1 MLTDFISVA
10 KREKRQNVN
19 DDFSLVLVFYIG
31 FELKLTSRAKPI
43 GLTSTD
49 AKSSAVAEKW
59 NPRSSAKKET
69 SCRDSELLLFWGPS
83 LFFTLCSLS
92 LRASYA
98 LVKSHFYSIHTHLL

>member
-1 MLTDFISVA
+1 M
-10 KREKRQNVN
+10 E
-19 DDFSLVLVFYIG
+19 

-49 AKSSAVAEKW
+49 AKSSAVSEKL
-59 NPRSSAKKET
+59 NSRSSAKKET

-83 LFFTLCSLS
+83 LLFTFLLS